1 MFKFSDKIPSEL
13 IKRFQENK
21 CGIYVGAGLSVA
33 AGLPDWEGLLIEL
46 IAKAKEEMLIN
57 DNDEMNI
64 KDMIGKKNFLQ
75 VAEEISEM
83 LPNEIIKY
91 IRLRFDDDSIHPT
104 ETHNFLMELPYR
116 FLITTN
122 YDSLIENSY
131 AKKIWENA
139 QSSYL

>member
-1 MFKFSDKIPSEL
+1 
-13 IKRFQENK
+13 
-21 CGIYVGAGLSVA
+21 
-33 AGLPDWEGLLIEL
+33 
-46 IAKAKEEMLIN
+46 MLIN

-131 AKKIWENA
+131 AKKIWEKCPEFILMKIQVILITIFGMRKA
-139 QSSYL
+139 LF